1 MISSKRLIEEENGD
15 GHVRER
21 FVGRLQVVD
30 VSWLPLFHS
39 FLRKSLAGGVN

>member
-1 MISSKRLIEEENGD
+1 MASSEGLITGD
-15 GHVRER
+15 YDNRHVREG

-39 FLRKSLAGGVN
+39 FLRMSLAGGVD